1 MEYYGAK
8 GGRPMHVQESV
19 RKMTLTI
26 LVGEVLLTGIM
37 LVVFACLGRFDV
49 SVLLGALLG
58 ACFAVLNFF
67 LMGLSVQKAAEQMQG
82 AQLPAE
88 EDDGE
93 ADEIQA
99 DKPLSPQAQEAKK
112 KMQLSYG
119 GRMLM
124 MVGVA
129 VLGLV
134 LPCFHPLAVVIPML
148 FPRLVIMIQ
157 GFVMKQKEA

>member
-1 MEYYGAK
+1 M
-8 GGRPMHVQESV
+8 RVQESV
-19 RKMTLTI
+19 RKMTLII
-26 LVGEVLLTGIM
+26 LAGELVLTGIM
-37 LVVFACLGRFDV
+37 LVVFACLGRFDG

-82 AQLPAE
+82 AQLPP
-88 EDDGE
+88 EDGDGD
-93 ADEIQA
+93 ADDIHSDDIQA

-148 FPRLVIMIQ
+148 FPRLVIMMQ

>member
-1 MEYYGAK
+1 M
-8 GGRPMHVQESV
+8 RVQESV
-19 RKMTLTI
+19 RKMTLII
-26 LVGEVLLTGIM
+26 LAGELVLTGIM
-37 LVVFACLGRFDV
+37 LVVFACLGRFDG

-82 AQLPAE
+82 AQLPPE
-88 EDDGE
+88 EDDSDDIHS
-93 ADEIQA
+93 DEIQA

-148 FPRLVIMIQ
+148 FPRLVIMMQ

>member
-1 MEYYGAK
+1 
-8 GGRPMHVQESV
+8 MHVQESV

-26 LVGEVLLTGIM
+26 LVGEVALTGIM
-37 LVVFACLGRFDV
+37 LVVFACLGRFDS

-58 ACFAVLNFF
+58 ASFAVLNFF

-82 AQLPAE
+82 VQLPP

-93 ADEIQA
+93 NDEIQA

-129 VLGLV
+129 ILGLA

-148 FPRLVIMIQ
+148 FPRLVILMQ
-157 GFVMKQKEA
+157 GFLTKQKEA

>member
-1 MEYYGAK
+1 
-8 GGRPMHVQESV
+8 
-19 RKMTLTI
+19 
-26 LVGEVLLTGIM
+26 
-37 LVVFACLGRFDV
+37 
-49 SVLLGALLG
+49 
-58 ACFAVLNFF
+58 
-67 LMGLSVQKAAEQMQG
+67 MGLSVQKAAEQMHGHQPPPE
-82 AQLPAE
+82 AAE
-88 EDDGE
+88 ENAGATDD
-93 ADEIQA
+93 DIQA

-129 VLGLV
+129 ILGLT

-148 FPRLVIMIQ
+148 FPRIVMMIQ

>member
-1 MEYYGAK
+1 
-8 GGRPMHVQESV
+8 MHVQESV

-26 LVGEVLLTGIM
+26 LVGEVALTGIM
-37 LVVFACLGRFDV
+37 LVVFACLGRFDS

-58 ACFAVLNFF
+58 ASFAVLNFF
-67 LMGLSVQKAAEQMQG
+67 LMGLSVQKAAALMQG
-82 AQLPAE
+82 VQLSP
-88 EDDGE
+88 EDAD

-99 DKPLSPQAQEAKK
+99 DKPLSPKAQEAKK
-112 KMQLSYG
+112 KMLLSYG

-129 VLGLV
+129 ILGLA

-148 FPRLVIMIQ
+148 FPRLVILMQ
-157 GFVMKQKEA
+157 GFLTKQKEA